1 MMLLSEYYCQKLIH
15 RRSTIVKEAGVDEGC
30 PSALVAVMNVEAGPQ
45 DETAVARERER
56 KRLFSEKH
64 GSFIAV

>member
-1 MMLLSEYYCQKLIH
+1 M
-15 RRSTIVKEAGVDEGC
+15 KEAGVDEGC

-56 KRLFSEKH
+56 NRLFSEKH